1 MDREEGFTLIEL
13 LATMTLLAILLTL
26 GVAAIRNFWM
36 VRSFTGA
43 QDQVA
48 TQLRALQQQAVAESN
63 PLVFGAWF
71 KTTDGSAPQWGLVR
85 YDPGG
90 GGTPASCDSTATR
103 TFDSGVRIAG
113 ADFSDSIPGLDPGA
127 LATCQAQIGAA
138 AGAVDWVFFLA
149 RGTATPG
156 CVTITHPSLERD
168 DIAVSV
174 GALTGRVEK
183 VAAEDVNA
191 TC

>member
-1 MDREEGFTLIEL
+1 MEREEGFTLIEL
-13 LATMTLLAILLTL
+13 LATMMLLAILLTL

-43 QDQVA
+43 QDEVA
-48 TQLRALQQQAVAESN
+48 TQLRSLQQQAVAESN

-71 KTTDGSAPQWGLVR
+71 KTTDASTPQWGLVR
-85 YDPGG
+85 YDPGDA
-90 GGTPASCDSTATR
+90 TTAASCDSTGTR
-103 TFDSGVRIAG
+103 TFDAGVRIAD
-113 ADFSDSIPGLDPGA
+113 ADFSDSIPGLDSA
-127 LATCQAQIGAA
+127 AVSTCEGQIGAA

-156 CVTITHPSLERD
+156 CVTITQPNLDRD

-174 GALTGRVEK
+174 GSLTGRVEK
-183 VAAEDVNA
+183 VRAEDVA
-191 TC
+191 AAC